1 MSFDLG
7 KIFESRKPKENRE
20 EKDKKIFEEI
30 PYFVRNF
37 NTNLKTGR
45 DLLEKSNSD
54 SSQSDLNKIQDC
66 IINMN
71 SNLLQITEKFKK
83 TKVGEEYF
91 FSEKSESSD
100 SLKTAE
106 EEILLEGT
114 PFSTY
119 PKMVRDFEDFKTESI
134 KKLLPES
141 SSLEN

>member
-71 SNLLQITEKFKK
+71 SNLLQITELFKK